1 MSGVIE
7 FNAEAARRI
16 EAAYLTADVVAQ
28 RLAVHDALDV
38 RAGERVLDIGSG
50 PGLLAREL
58 AKTVGPEGRLCG
70 VDISDAMIDMA
81 RHRCSGQPQCEFE
94 NAEACTLPFEDEAFD
109 AVVST
114 QVYEYVADI
123 PAAMRELH
131 RVVRRGGRACIID
144 TDYDSLVIHTE
155 HPERMRRVLEAWDAH
170 FVHADLP
177 RKLAPALTEAGFEV
191 GRRSAIPIFNPE
203 YHPNAFSYHLLPLM
217 GAFARAQEGVAPE
230 EAEAWLA
237 EFEELRPQGRV
248 LLQLE
253 PLPLHSAQTKFVRRG
268 KCTSIPA
275 RARSPYRSA
284 HPPGDRWS
292 P

>member
-131 RVVRRGGRACIID
+131 RVVRRGGRVCIID

-177 RKLAPALTEAGFEV
+177 RKLAPALTAAGFEV

-217 GAFARAQEGVAPE
+217 GAFARAQEGVTPE

-237 EFEELRPQGRV
+237 EFEELSRKGEFFYSLNRY
-248 LLQLE
+248 LFT
-253 PLPLHSAQTKFVRRG
+253 ARR
-268 KCTSIPA
+268 SN
-275 RARSPYRSA
+275 S
-284 HPPGDRWS
+284 
-292 P
+292 